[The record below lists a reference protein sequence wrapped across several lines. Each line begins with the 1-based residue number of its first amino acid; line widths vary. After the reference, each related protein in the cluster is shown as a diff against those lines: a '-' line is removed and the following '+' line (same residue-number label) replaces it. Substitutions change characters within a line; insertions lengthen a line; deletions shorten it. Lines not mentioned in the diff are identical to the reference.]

1 MSESILINESE
12 IAFKN
17 PQKETVVEEAARV
30 YIKVDENGF
39 ITNINSD
46 KFLKDLNGWIFFDE
60 GVGDRFVHAQNL
72 YFEKPLVDEKGKY
85 IHTYSKQ

>member
-17 PQKETVVEEAARV
+17 PQNETVVEEVAKV
-30 YIKVDENGF
+30 YVKVDENGF

-46 KFLKDLNGWIFFDE
+46 KFLKDLNGWTFFDE